1 MPDVST
7 PCKGFEDFYAII
19 PAGGTGS
26 RLWPLSRGARPKF
39 LYDLMGSGRTL
50 IQSTFDRLARLAGPE
65 RIVVSTGWR
74 HVAAVEAQLPELKE
88 SNIFA
93 EPVPRD
99 STAAIALA
107 TAILARRHGEHIVV
121 GSFAAD
127 HVIRGK
133 DSFADAVRQ
142 AVAAARAGYVTTIG
156 IAASRPSTAF
166 GYIHQGRSLGSEI
179 PGAPNARL
187 VERFVEKPDSATAQA
202 YLSTGEYRWN
212 AGMFVMRADVL
223 LDHLREYK
231 PEMYDA
237 ISHIADAYMAVDSDN
252 GADTAGNAEIAAA
265 RYVGKETL
273 NASSASR
280 QNDNADTAENR
291 NGAGDGSS
299 ANGDNNTNNDH
310 VANQGFGFG
319 AGNDNGANNDADSGN
334 QADTNNRTDTDDQAD
349 SNNHADTDSQ
359 DAADS
364 ETDSDN
370 DTIDEAMATYWPGIE
385 KIAFDYAVAEP
396 LSVAGGVAVVP
407 GDFGWDD
414 IGDFNSV
421 AALLPSTGAR
431 NIKILGDSDKV
442 VSLDSAGDVVMPLS
456 ERTVALLGVNDM
468 VIADTPDALLIAP
481 RARSQEVKD
490 LVAYLDREGRDDIL

>member
-1 MPDVST
+1 MGNLENAMPEVST
-7 PCKGFEDFYAII
+7 PNNGFEDFYAII

-50 IQSTFDRLARLAGPE
+50 IQSTFDRLARLAGPD

-107 TAILARRHGEHIVV
+107 TAILARRHGEQIVV

-133 DSFADAVRQ
+133 DSFAEAVRQ

-223 LDHLREYK
+223 LNHLREYK

-237 ISHIADAYMAVDSDN
+237 ISHIADAYMSVDNDGDAES
-252 GADTAGNAEIAAA
+252 ARNAEIAAA
-265 RYVGKETL
+265 RYAAQGVVDAE
-273 NASSASR
+273 SS
-280 QNDNADTAENR
+280 D
-291 NGAGDGSS
+291 
-299 ANGDNNTNNDH
+299 
-310 VANQGFGFG
+310 V
-319 AGNDNGANNDADSGN
+319 
-334 QADTNNRTDTDDQAD
+334 
-349 SNNHADTDSQ
+349 
-359 DAADS
+359 
-364 ETDSDN
+364 DSDA
-370 DTIDEAMATYWPGIE
+370 IDEAMATYWPSIE

-396 LSVAGGVAVVP
+396 LSVAGGVAMVP

-431 NIKILGDSDKV
+431 NIKILGDTDKV

-456 ERTVALLGVNDM
+456 DRTIALLGVNDM
-468 VIADTPDALLIAP
+468 VIADTPDALMIAP

-490 LVAYLDREGRDDIL
+490 MVAYLDREGRDDIL

>member
-7 PCKGFEDFYAII
+7 SRNGFEDFYAII

-50 IQSTFDRLARLAGPE
+50 IQSTFDRLARLAGPD

-99 STAAIALA
+99 STAAIVLA
-107 TAILARRHGEHIVV
+107 TAILARRHGEHIIV

-166 GYIHQGRSLGSEI
+166 GYIHQGRSLADEI
-179 PGAPNARL
+179 PEAPSARL

-212 AGMFVMRADVL
+212 AGMFVMRAGVL

-237 ISHIADAYMAVDSDN
+237 VSHIADAYMAVDNDD

-265 RYVGKETL
+265 QYVGQEAL
-273 NASSASR
+273 GASDSSR
-280 QNDNADTAENR
+280 QNDNIATAENPD
-291 NGAGDGSS
+291 NAKNNNSI
-299 ANGDNNTNNDH
+299 NGDSRSD
-310 VANQGFGFG
+310 
-319 AGNDNGANNDADSGN
+319 AGIDDDADNDADVNN
-334 QADTNNRTDTDDQAD
+334 QADP
-349 SNNHADTDSQ
+349 
-359 DAADS
+359 
-364 ETDSDN
+364 DN
-370 DTIDEAMATYWPGIE
+370 DVIDEAMATYWPGIE

-396 LSVAGGVAVVP
+396 LSVAGGVAMVP

-421 AALLPSTGAR
+421 AALLPSTGSR

-456 ERTVALLGVNDM
+456 DRTIALLGVNDM
-468 VIADTPDALLIAP
+468 VVADTPDALMIAP

-490 LVAYLDREGRDDIL
+490 MVAYLDREGRDDIL